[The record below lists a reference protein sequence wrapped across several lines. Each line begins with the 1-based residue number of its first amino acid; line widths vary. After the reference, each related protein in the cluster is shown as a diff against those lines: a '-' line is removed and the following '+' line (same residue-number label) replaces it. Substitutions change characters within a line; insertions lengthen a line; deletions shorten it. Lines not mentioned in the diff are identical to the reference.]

1 MELLNAND
9 VLTVKFKSEE
19 FWFLAKIMGPGIL
32 YGIENPTDKLTDKE
46 QAKNNDIA
54 LDSLKKAGVL
64 KINDENQI
72 ILDKVLGAL
81 FYCCL
86 QADHVLIIK
95 DISSNKSSLVYF
107 KPQWQVELLQ
117 VEDYYIMNAIKDR
130 NKLFDYI
137 VDKYAIELQSSNNND
152 SFMIKENDLEFANS
166 FYQNGEI
173 EKALGILNKNRFPP
187 SLRGDHFLEAFI
199 KPEVWIKFQMIY
211 DLNDKKNCRSRYFEL
226 FQFSEG
232 LYWVSHLIAFNET
245 YALLTYQAVTPE
257 EAHFS
262 FIDILP

>member
-1 MELLNAND
+1 METTNSSNSFSLDLS
-9 VLTVKFKSEE
+9 SEE
-19 FWFLAKIMGPGIL
+19 FWFLAKSLGPGIL
-32 YGIENPTDKLTDKE
+32 YGMEDPTDKLTDIE
-46 QAKNNDIA
+46 QAKNDAIA
-54 LDSLKKAGVL
+54 LDSLKKSGVL

-86 QADHVLIIK
+86 KADHVLIIK

-137 VDKYAIELQSSNNND
+137 VDKYAIELKSSNNND
-152 SFMIKENDLEFANS
+152 SFMIRENDLEFANS

-173 EKALGILNKNRFPP
+173 EKAVGILNKNRLPP
-187 SLRGDHFLEAFI
+187 SLSGDHFLEAFI
-199 KPEVWIKFQMIY
+199 TPDVWIKFQMIY
-211 DLNDKKNCRSRYFEL
+211 DLDDKKNCRSRYFEL

>member
-9 VLTVKFKSEE
+9 ALTVKFKSEE

-32 YGIENPTDKLTDKE
+32 YGIEDPTDKLTDKE
-46 QAKNNDIA
+46 QAKNDASA

-86 QADHVLIIK
+86 KADHVLIITE
-95 DISSNKSSLVYF
+95 ISSNKSSLVYF
-107 KPQWQVELLQ
+107 KPQWQVELQQ
-117 VEDYYIMNAIKDR
+117 VEDHYIINAIRDR

-137 VDKYAIELQSSNNND
+137 VDKYAIELQSSYKNA
-152 SFMIKENDLEFANS
+152 SFMIKENDLEFANY
-166 FYQNGEI
+166 FYQNGEN

-199 KPEVWIKFQMIY
+199 TPDVWIKFQMIY